1 LHGNQSLAVFAD
13 IERPSDNIELTNWLG
28 SSSYWIGLMKQWW
41 WWITTDKG
49 DLVLII
55 FVEYLLYDCT
65 LKAA

>member
-1 LHGNQSLAVFAD
+1 LQGNQSLAVFAD
-13 IERPSDNIELTNWLG
+13 IERPSDNIALTNWL
-28 SSSYWIGLMKQWW
+28 STTTYWIGLVKQ

-49 DLVLII
+49 DFILII

>member
-28 SSSYWIGLMKQWW
+28 PSYWIGLVKQ

-49 DLVLII
+49 DLILII